1 MDNSHMQS
9 WMTLHSRRQID
20 LYDCREQDIDISD
33 ISWALARICRFNGH
47 TSRFYSVACHCL
59 GMAKYAIEM
68 KLPTEV
74 ILKCLLHD
82 AKEAYYGDITK
93 PVQKLLGIKWE
104 WSWEQSVAKAVAKR
118 FFRHPDAVIDTRT
131 VKELDDLFCL
141 VEGYV
146 LIGGHLWEAAHATAS
161 VSPENWARVEKIV
174 KSFDYGQDFG
184 RVVCEYS
191 EAVRY
196 WHHVWLKENSTF
208 KVEEL
213 TNAEDTPETADSPQG

>member
-1 MDNSHMQS
+1 MDNSCMQS

-104 WSWEQSVAKAVAKR
+104 WSWEQSVSKAIAKR
-118 FFRHPDAVIDTRT
+118 FFNDREAVIDTRT
-131 VKELDDLFCL
+131 VKEIDDLFCL

-146 LIGGHLWEAAHATAS
+146 LIGGHLWEAAHATAG

-196 WHHVWLKENSTF
+196 WHHVWLRENSMF
-208 KVEEL
+208 KIEEL
-213 TNAEDTPETADSPQG
+213 VDAEDTPETADPAQG